1 MDDLFSSNVSEEVDT
16 VEEVTNTHEVVPT
29 SIEEDTENKEEMIE
43 QQEVKDTYMELL
55 FDEDLTPE
63 EVIVKIQLK
72 ENQHIKLI
80 ENRVLNGYVRAING
94 DKNLIYYI
102 TEANKSIDAINKI
115 SKEDENYSSLF
126 NTANLFINIFNNDF
140 KLYKILIPTII

>member
-1 MDDLFSSNVSEEVDT
+1 MSEEVDT